1 MRTAHSDGE
10 WRPGFA
16 KRAPNFDEVC
26 EKARAWRW
34 QPGESIG
41 RIAGAVLKGTPT
53 LTVQQRMTLL
63 LYVEHLNQERLE
75 KDIACVWPSTAL
87 IADYLGC
94 SESTARANRRGL
106 EAAGYMVRDY
116 NRANRPAG
124 VEAYDLA
131 PLVARLEEMEA
142 IDVEIRDAVQARR
155 AQYLEP
161 VVFAQ
166 KYTAQAPIN
175 THLEQSQ
182 KNFSSPVQTTDATT
196 PRSNTS
202 ARRTTPA
209 ASGSPNASTTNHS
222 DSGTSS
228 AFCFTEKASGLGGGS
243 PAHAGAAEMAHQELL
258 AAVQICPRLAALVRD
273 SVLEDPASAGPA
285 DIARIGEAAET
296 WLPEIERNNALSV
309 GWGWARHGI
318 RVITMLAI
326 ALEDPKI
333 KDPGK
338 YFGWMVTR
346 TAQGAPDLRL
356 NLARIMREKGEI
368 PSPLPVPIVAAE
380 DEEFVPP
387 AKLMAAPGTEDPTWQ
402 AIDTALRGIIRE
414 GAYGSWF
421 SRIGFHGLKDG
432 VLMLSTTSKLA
443 ADRIQRD
450 FVVAILQAA
459 EAAEV
464 FVERVVVTL
473 RGDQR

>member
-34 QPGESIG
+34 QPGECIG
-41 RIAGAVLKGTPT
+41 RLAGAVLKGTPT
-53 LTVQQRMTLL
+53 LTVQQRLTLL
-63 LYVEHLNQERLE
+63 LYVEHLNQDRLE

-142 IDVEIRDAVQARR
+142 IDVETRDAVQARR

-166 KYTAQAPIN
+166 RHTAQAPIN
-175 THLEQSQ
+175 THLEQSY
-182 KNFSSPVQTTDATT
+182 KKLSSTVQEMDATT

-202 ARRTTPA
+202 ARRATPA
-209 ASGSPNASTTNHS
+209 GSGSTNTPSTNRN
-222 DSGTSS
+222 DSVTSP
-228 AFCFTEKASGLGGGS
+228 AICFTEKASGLGRS
-243 PAHAGAAEMAHQELL
+243 NPASTGAAEMARQELL
-258 AAVQICPRLAALVRD
+258 AAVRICPRLAALVRD
-273 SVLEDPASAGPA
+273 AVLEDPASAGPA
-285 DIARIGEAAET
+285 DIARIADAAEA

-318 RVITMLAI
+318 RVIAMLAI
-326 ALEDPKI
+326 ALEDPAI
-333 KDPGK
+333 QSPCK

-356 NLARIMREKGEI
+356 NLARIMRVKGEI
-368 PSPLPVPIVAAE
+368 PPPEV
-380 DEEFVPP
+380 VPP
-387 AKLMAAPGTEDPTWQ
+387 VALMAAPGTDDPTWQ
-402 AIDTALRGIIRE
+402 AIAAALRAIVRE

-421 SRIGFHGLKDG
+421 GKVGFHGIDDG
-432 VLMLSTTSKLA
+432 LLTLSTPSGIA
-443 ADRIQRD
+443 ADRIKREYMT
-450 FVVAILQAA
+450 AILQAA
-459 EAAEV
+459 G
-464 FVERVVVTL
+464 FPP
-473 RGDQR
+473 